1 MHIGCPQR
9 LIAVIALVGSAS
21 ASALGF
27 GSVRSS
33 VVLGQPL
40 NLAIPVS
47 LAEGETLAADC
58 ASAEVTAGEG
68 RLPPGTVRVRVTQG
82 RDASESVLRITT
94 TTVVEE
100 PVVNVTVSAG
110 CPTRLT
116 RTLVLLADPPT
127 VITTTAE
134 APSLPVTGGAA
145 RAAPNASV
153 AGGANLAEESQARR
167 DARPPAPA
175 RPRPARAAPRSSA
188 APPAPRPAAVVV
200 AAAPA
205 AASATPRSAP
215 AAPASTASRPVARA
229 DSRPRLQLDSGQ
241 VSVAPPAAMLAA
253 QEQVSAARASAS
265 AAEAAA
271 SAANER
277 MRSMEAELGRVRQ
290 EAKAQTD
297 ALVQLRQ
304 QLALDR
310 AQRDPPTMLT
320 NALAVLAA
328 LLLLLVAWLF
338 LRLRRQTRAEKTR
351 ADWWDREATGM
362 GASATE
368 ASSSAFSPS
377 TSASG
382 AGALRPPGPAA
393 AASQRIPSA
402 PAPWSDS
409 IDSRSNEVDLLI
421 SPLTVPAPTAVTI
434 PSLAPLAPRVEE
446 ADRAMSVDEQIDLEQ
461 QADFFIA
468 LGHDDAAIDLL
479 MAHMRSTGGASPLP
493 FLKLLEIHRR
503 RNQREAYERTRVRF
517 NQRFNSVA
525 PDWQADPKLGR
536 KLEDYQLAI
545 GRIQRAWPSPL
556 DAMAELEALLFRRG
570 GGAESFDLP
579 AYQEVLFLYQMA
591 RDLRHAESAGSGSD
605 VDVLL
610 PIGGRSLPMTAPEG
624 MIVLR
629 PELNDGEPLALS
641 LEGPAFPAS
650 PEPEGDLDLDLS
662 TRPGDGSAA
671 LDELPAAA
679 PVPSNDLLEP
689 SRDEDFWG
697 SNPDARPTR

>member
-27 GSVRSS
+27 GSIRSS

-94 TTVVEE
+94 TSVVDE
-100 PVVNVTVSAG
+100 PVVNVTVSVG
-110 CPTRLT
+110 CPTRLS

-127 VITTTAE
+127 VTPAIAE
-134 APSLPVTGGAA
+134 APALP
-145 RAAPNASV
+145 V
-153 AGGANLAEESQARR
+153 AGGAGRPAATAPGAAGASAADEAQGRR
-167 DARPPAPA
+167 DARPPTPP
-175 RPRPARAAPRSSA
+175 RPRVARAAPRTSPPA
-188 APPAPRPAAVVV
+188 QIPAPRPAPVVV
-200 AAAPA
+200 AAVPA
-205 AASATPRSAP
+205 AASAPPRSTP
-215 AAPASTASRPVARA
+215 AAAAVTASRPTARA
-229 DSRPRLQLDSGQ
+229 EGRARLQLDSGQ
-241 VSVAPPAAMLAA
+241 VNVAPPTAVLAA
-253 QEQVSAARASAS
+253 QEQASAARASAS

-277 MRSMEAELGRVRQ
+277 MRTMEAELGRVRQ

-310 AQRDPPTMLT
+310 AQRDQPAMLT
-320 NALAVLAA
+320 NVLAVVAA

-338 LRLRRQTRAEKTR
+338 LRLRRQTRTEQTR
-351 ADWWDREATGM
+351 ADWWDREAAGL
-362 GASATE
+362 GASAME
-368 ASSSAFSPS
+368 SSGSAFAPS
-377 TSASG
+377 TNAAVAVRPQAPAS
-382 AGALRPPGPAA
+382 
-393 AASQRIPSA
+393 AASQRVSSA

-409 IDSRSNEVDLLI
+409 VDSRHEVDLLI

-434 PSLAPLAPRVEE
+434 PSLAPTAPRIEE
-446 ADRAMSVDEQIDLEQ
+446 AERAMSVDEQIDLEQ

-525 PDWQADPKLGR
+525 PEWQADPKLGR
-536 KLEDYQLAI
+536 KLEDYQLAM

-570 GGAESFDLP
+570 GGAELFDLP

-591 RDLRHAESAGSGSD
+591 RDLNQIESAGSGSD

-610 PIGGRSLPMTAPEG
+610 PIGGRSLPMVAPEG
-624 MIVLR
+624 TIVLR
-629 PELNDGEPLALS
+629 PEFNDGEPLALALDDS
-641 LEGPAFPAS
+641 AVQPAV
-650 PEPEGDLDLDLS
+650 EVDKDLDLDLS
-662 TRPGDGSAA
+662 TRPGDSSA
-671 LDELPAAA
+671 LA
-679 PVPSNDLLEP
+679 PVDNLSFEHIDDAQQPPRE
-689 SRDEDFWG
+689 EDFWG
-697 SNPDARPTR
+697 NNPDARPTR